1 MSNIGDLSG
10 TLSLDINQ
18 FKSNARAARSELAL
32 VEASQANVAQVVTP
46 KIDTTQLQAASRTT
60 REEVGLIDRAIEGTL
75 HRGRQLAD
83 VLGIVSDVAVKGYTA
98 HAVLKGDVFGA
109 ARGATLDRMTPGG
122 GSEGDGSGD
131 GFGLGDAAGM
141 MTVAR
146 VVGPPAFKVASS
158 LGLISTAGMATVATI
173 AGITAVALLA
183 APAVLGAALAAE
195 HMSHKF
201 HDAFTEAA
209 GSARLTRDELLQYQ
223 DAAQAASLAG
233 DRSFGDMA
241 GTLGALK
248 ATQQKTFG
256 AKAGEAAIASLPQ
269 VTQLAGLAGVSD
281 KDAVTM
287 QHDIAMSFQ
296 LRGRNI
302 SVEKDASFQQ
312 ALNDMLASAT
322 NVSGTPIKDLADGLK
337 DLAPVS
343 AQVGWGIRDAG
354 DAVTALSRS
363 QMTTA
368 ESTALL
374 NNTLPELQL
383 RAMSNRDA
391 FAEFG
396 ISLTDSSGRLAG
408 LPDIANQ
415 FAVATEGMSGAQ
427 RDQLYAMLGLTDTTG
442 QSIDQLIHM
451 RATLN
456 ETAEHLRS
464 TSGAADEM
472 GSSLTNAYQRAQDAN
487 QAALTSIMFSVGELA
502 NTWKEIMVTPLFE
515 AMAAVMGPVAS
526 GLDMVTDSIRDTA
539 HWSLDLGKDL
549 WQIADFGARSW
560 ASDIAG
566 GFGSVAEACG
576 LTLENIQQSQLGK
589 AIESGLNAGKDA
601 LDWTWQKFT
610 GLRQAIRDLAKES
623 KDVKGETALPD
634 PVKALPKL
642 KLSAAEQAGSEQ
654 DQQAESIARL
664 RQHVRDLDAV
674 YAAGGMNADAY
685 GKAMLVTKNDIDKA
699 TGGARAEIT
708 KLEDEL
714 LNFGLSGDQK
724 KLLQMQVDGASA
736 EDIERVR
743 QLQEQLKALKSESD
757 QVAAAQKAENDAR
770 ANSAKTIDDL
780 NKQLQ
785 QLGMTDSEKRIWELQ
800 VSGASPEEVQYAQEL
815 HAELDAAK
823 ALQNDQKRAKELAQ
837 QLDPT
842 LKLKDEREE
851 LERLHDAKLVNDE
864 LYGKGVADLEER
876 WKKAAK
882 GAKEHNDE
890 VNKGLEGVQA
900 FDAIFAA
907 IGQGQKGLLDEA
919 FATPLPMPFDAPA
932 VPLPSVQQVA
942 AQAAQNG
949 AGVSST
955 VNQAEVMQQVLA
967 VLQGLA
973 GVQNDVATNTRE
985 SARSLS
991 DIKEN
996 ITSVG

>member
-18 FKSNARAARSELAL
+18 FKSNARAARTELAL

-46 KIDTTQLQAASRTT
+46 KIDTAQLQAAGRTT
-60 REEVGLIDRAIEGTL
+60 REEVGLIDRAIESTL

-122 GSEGDGSGD
+122 ASEGEGSADGI
-131 GFGLGDAAGM
+131 GLGDAAGM
-141 MTVAR
+141 VTVAR
-146 VVGPPAFKVASS
+146 VIGPPAFNVASS
-158 LGLISTAGMATVATI
+158 LGLISTAGVAT
-173 AGITAVALLA
+173 AATLVGITAVALLA
-183 APAVLGAALAAE
+183 APAVLAAGLAAE

-201 HDAFTEAA
+201 HDAFTDAA

-223 DAAQAASLAG
+223 DAAQAASLTG

-248 ATQQKTFG
+248 STQQKTFG

-269 VTQLAGLAGVSD
+269 VTQLAGVAGVSD
-281 KDAVTM
+281 QDAVKV
-287 QHDIAMSFQ
+287 QHDVAIAYQ

-302 SVEKDASFQQ
+302 SVEKDASYQQ
-312 ALNDMLASAT
+312 ALNDLLAAAT
-322 NVSGTPIKDLADGLK
+322 DVSGTPVKDLADGLK

-354 DAVTALSRS
+354 NAVTALSRS

-368 ESTALL
+368 ESTTLL
-374 NNTLPELQL
+374 NDTLPELQL

-396 ISLTDSSGRLAG
+396 LSLTDSSGRLAG

-415 FAVATEGMSGAQ
+415 FAMATEGMSGAQ
-427 RDQLYAMLGLTDTTG
+427 RDQVYAMLGLSDATG

-451 RATLN
+451 RSTLN
-456 ETAEHLRS
+456 ETAEQFRS
-464 TSGAADEM
+464 TSGAAAEM
-472 GSSLTNAYQRAQDAN
+472 SGSLTDSYQQAQDAN
-487 QAALTSIMFSVGELA
+487 QAALTSMIFSIGDLF
-502 NTWKEIMVTPLFE
+502 NTAKEATLTPIFE
-515 AMAAVMGPVAS
+515 ATAAVLGPMAT
-526 GLDMVTDSIRDTA
+526 GLDVVTDSIRDTVNWGA
-539 HWSLDLGKDL
+539 DLGSEL
-549 WQIADFGARSW
+549 TTIVSFGAKSW

-576 LTLENIQQSQLGK
+576 LTLENIEQSQLGK
-589 AIESGLNAGKDA
+589 AIESGLNAGKGA

-623 KDVKGETALPD
+623 KDVQGETALPD
-634 PVKALPKL
+634 PIKAIPKL
-642 KLSAAEQAGSEQ
+642 KLSAAEQAGSSQ
-654 DQQAESIARL
+654 DQQAESIAKL

-685 GKAMLVTKNDIDKA
+685 GKAMLVTKADIDKA
-699 TGGARAEIT
+699 TGGARAEIS

-714 LNFGLSGDQK
+714 LNFGLDSDQK
-724 KLLQMQVDGASA
+724 KLIQMQVEGAST

-743 QLQEQLKALKSESD
+743 QLKEQLKALKSESD
-757 QVAAAQKAENDAR
+757 QVAAAQKAENEAR

-785 QLGMTDSEKRIWELQ
+785 QLGMTDSEKKIWELQ
-800 VSGASPEEVQYAQEL
+800 ISGATPDEVQYAREL
-815 HAELDAAK
+815 HGELDGVK
-823 ALQNDQKRAKELAQ
+823 ALQNDQKRAKELTQ
-837 QLDPT
+837 QYDPT
-842 LKLKDEREE
+842 LKLKEEREE
-851 LERLHDAKLVNDE
+851 LDRLHNADLLEDDV
-864 LYGKGVADLEER
+864 YGKGVADLEER
-876 WKKAAK
+876 WKKATKA
-882 GAKEHNDE
+882 AKEHSDE

-900 FDAIFAA
+900 FDAVFAA
-907 IGQGQKGLLDEA
+907 IGMGQKGLLDEA
-919 FATPLPMPFDAPA
+919 FAAPLPMPFDAPPA
-932 VPLPSVQQVA
+932 PLPSVQQVA
-942 AQAAQNG
+942 AQAAQAG
-949 AGVSST
+949 GGVSNS

-973 GVQNDVATNTRE
+973 GVQNDVATNTKD
-985 SARSLS
+985 SARALD
-991 DIKEN
+991 DIKN
-996 ITSVG
+996 SITSVG